1 MTEQEETTKEEIF
14 ETNKLL
20 GQASD
25 LRDLIDSPGWK
36 EAKIKLFKKLIQL
49 DSVNA
54 LDMHE
59 KEDAQIV
66 RELERRRDLF
76 AFIKDW
82 LAEIEGEGKST
93 DFNKDL
99 ARIREDEIVIEF
111 N

>member
-1 MTEQEETTKEEIF
+1 MTNQEETTKQDLY

-25 LRDLIDSPGWK
+25 LRDLIDNPGWK
-36 EAKIKLFKKLIQL
+36 VAKGKLFKKLIQL

-54 LDMHE
+54 IDMEE

-76 AFIKDW
+76 AFIKEW
-82 LAEIEGEGKST
+82 LSEIEGEGRST
-93 DFNKDL
+93 EFNQNISQ
-99 ARIREDEIVIEF
+99 IREEEITIEY